1 MVSNVFP
8 SPFFHVFCVFQCFF
22 LFLCHWISFVFFLYD
37 HFSICTLLLDP
48 PFLTVCEAWDWFWY
62 PLTCG
67 PIGVVGVCMEQKSR
81 YKLFLPWPG
90 CEPRTSYSGL
100 GSPAH
105 LDHRALQVHPHK
117 DMGNP
122 KPSTLHQS
130 GQFPSANWSFL
141 SVPIEFFQLLLE
153 CHMERN
159 DPCGSSAGHN
169 LLDPSIDL

>member
-1 MVSNVFP
+1 MRSTHYRCRSKLLLIANVNIE
-8 SPFFHVFCVFQCFF
+8 SLCSMKICESICRETCL
-22 LFLCHWISFVFFLYD
+22 LFLAWVKKFSLFFISQCWQV
-37 HFSICTLLLDP
+37 
-48 PFLTVCEAWDWFWY
+48 
-62 PLTCG
+62 
-67 PIGVVGVCMEQKSR
+67 
-81 YKLFLPWPG
+81 WPG

-105 LDHRALQVHPHK
+105 LDHRALQAHPHK